1 MAEQRFY
8 LPILPFSGIETASQ
22 SLPPY
27 QVPEFW
33 PLVCVLREVMY
44 RFKSRLPENYDLPQV
59 GKDRALDKQ
68 MELFI
73 KTKWGDKNMK
83 KVQQI
88 ARLSRRCFTE
98 VQKIAQNPARYSR
111 SERITSYTF
120 KFLKASTSE
129 EEAYDVLKKVADGE
143 KVIADL
149 NKLSRVSKTEKTNQ
163 GLVEVEEDLEPSTR
177 KQSSE
182 EGVEELHYEPADLRS
197 EVRRLQM
204 NLNDEKKTTR
214 ELRKTLQSVLQE
226 NERLKNKMTDLVSD
240 KDELRKSFEK
250 VILKLR
256 TEVASL
262 KKPMT
267 MEDLPEYIAEQE
279 PVRRAQ
285 KSPGD
290 IQVSIVKPSKPL
302 RSFKE
307 DRQENSLKIAV
318 KVNGKEENLLLEHVQ
333 SAKDNVGWRK
343 VLLNEKNEQLNHEV
357 ADADLDFYEKRENL
371 EPPEKRVKQED
382 SLEKSEWVAV
392 FYPHKFYVGRIV
404 EITKDDGPL
413 IQFLD
418 LRPGERFVLR
428 SDTEIVSEKWIFC
441 RKIEVSLIG
450 KRQYSVANKATIQSL
465 YDAFKKRHTLKEKVH
480 SAWDLTKVKDISNS
494 IAEVAG
500 VKISFADFK
509 TIDPRESVDADR
521 MRRGWLNDQVINAS
535 FQIIQADALREG
547 KRVFCT
553 DTYLYEKLE
562 SLKGAASC
570 ESNVAN
576 LRKWIKKD
584 KLQKSDLVL
593 VPIHKNGN
601 HWVLGVINMRAKKI
615 HYYDSKN
622 DDPMP
627 FFFRK
632 MRYLLSLH
640 GDDVRGWS
648 NTHSKSPHQVDS
660 ASCGVFIIEIAKRV
674 VENRTLD
681 FTQ

>member
-149 NKLSRVSKTEKTNQ
+149 NK
-163 GLVEVEEDLEPSTR
+163 EPSTR

-214 ELRKTLQSVLQE
+214 ELRKTLQS
-226 NERLKNKMTDLVSD
+226 
-240 KDELRKSFEK
+240 

-681 FTQ
+681 FTQTGLDAGLDGKI